1 MSRGIKKKFQFID
14 ESYNANPS
22 SVKNAIDNF
31 SNINK
36 NYEKKFLLLGDMLEL
51 GKETDTY
58 HKNLARFINHSDI
71 DKLFVYGENA
81 FKVYQKTY
89 KSKRGN
95 ILQNLSDF
103 DEIFSNIIN
112 RNDYLMIK
120 GSNATGL
127 NKLSK
132 IIISGNKHAL

>member
-1 MSRGIKKKFQFID
+1 
-14 ESYNANPS
+14 
-22 SVKNAIDNF
+22 
-31 SNINK
+31 
-36 NYEKKFLLLGDMLEL
+36 MLEL
-51 GKETDTY
+51 GKETYTY
-58 HKNLARFINHSDI
+58 HKKLARFINHSDI